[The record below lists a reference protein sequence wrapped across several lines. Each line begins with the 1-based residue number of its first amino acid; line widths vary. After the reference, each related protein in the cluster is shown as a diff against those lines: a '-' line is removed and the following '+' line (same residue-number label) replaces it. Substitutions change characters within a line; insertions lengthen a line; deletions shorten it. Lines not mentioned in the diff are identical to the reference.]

1 MVDAHQTFVI
11 VGGGLAGAKAAETLR
26 SEGFTGR
33 VILIGDERDHPYE
46 RPPLSKGYLTGKEER
61 DSVFVHEPAW
71 YARAEVEL
79 HLGQTVTSIDR
90 KLRCVHLGDGTSV
103 RYDKLLLATGA
114 EPRRLDIP
122 GTDLAGVHHL
132 RRLAHAD
139 RLRQTLTALGR
150 DNGHLVIAGAGWI
163 GLEVASAARGY
174 GAEVTVVETAPTPL
188 HHVIG
193 PELGQLFTELHQEHG
208 VRFHFGARLTEIIGQ
223 DGMVLSARTDD
234 GEEHPAHDVL
244 AAIGAAPR
252 TVLAEAAGL
261 DLGDRVQGGGIAVD
275 SALRTSDP
283 DIYAAGDVA
292 AFPLAYPRTGLG
304 AGLSAGPGSGPGAAP
319 SALRV
324 RVEHWANALNGGPAA
339 ARAMLGQDVTY
350 DRVPYFF
357 SDQYDLGL
365 EYSGW
370 APPGSY
376 DQVVVRGDAGKR
388 EFVAFWLKDRRVL
401 AGMNVN
407 VWDVTEDIQRL
418 IRSGEQQDPD
428 ALADPGVP
436 LGSLGTPGTHH
447 G

>member
-1 MVDAHQTFVI
+1 MVDADQTFVI
-11 VGGGLAGAKAAETLR
+11 VGAGLAGAKAAETLR
-26 SEGFTGR
+26 AEGFTGR

-46 RPPLSKGYLTGKEER
+46 RPPLSKGYLEGKAER
-61 DSVFVHEPAW
+61 DSVFTHERPW
-71 YARAEVEL
+71 YAGADIEL
-79 HLGQTVTSIDR
+79 HLGQPVTALDRYARTVQ
-90 KLRCVHLGDGTSV
+90 LGDGTV
-103 RYDKLLLATGA
+103 IHYDKLLLATGS

-139 RLRQTLTALGR
+139 RLRNVLAALGR

-163 GLEVASAARGY
+163 GLEVAAAARGY
-174 GAEVTVVETAPTPL
+174 GAEVTVVESEPTPL
-188 HHVIG
+188 HQVIG
-193 PELGQLFTELHQEHG
+193 PELGQIFTELHASHG
-208 VRFHFGARLTEIIGQ
+208 VRFHFGARLTEITGQ
-223 DGMVLSARTDD
+223 DGMVLAARTDD

-252 TVLAEAAGL
+252 TALAEAAGL
-261 DLGDRVQGGGIAVD
+261 ETADRAQGGGIAVD
-275 SALRTSDP
+275 ASLRTSDP
-283 DIYAAGDVA
+283 HIYAAGDVA
-292 AFPLAYPRTGLG
+292 AASHPLLG
-304 AGLSAGPGSGPGAAP
+304 ARL
-319 SALRV
+319 

-376 DQVVVRGDAGKR
+376 DEVIIRGDAGKR
-388 EFVAFWLKDRRVL
+388 EFIAFWLKDRRVL

-407 VWDVTEDIQRL
+407 VWDVTETIQEL
-418 IRSGEQQDPD
+418 IRGRRQLDPE
-428 ALADPGVP
+428 ALGNPSVP
-436 LGSLGTPGTHH
+436 LDSLL
-447 G
+447 

>member
-11 VGGGLAGAKAAETLR
+11 VGAGLAGAKAAETLR
-26 SEGFTGR
+26 AEGFTGR

-46 RPPLSKGYLTGKEER
+46 RPPLSKGYLDGKADR
-61 DSVFVHEPAW
+61 DSVFTHERPW
-71 YARAEVEL
+71 YAGADIEL
-79 HLGQTVTSIDR
+79 HLGQPVTALDRYAKTVQ
-90 KLRCVHLGDGTSV
+90 LGDNTV
-103 RYDKLLLATGA
+103 IHYDKLLLATGS

-139 RLRQTLTALGR
+139 RLRNVLAALGR

-163 GLEVASAARGY
+163 GLEVAAAARGY
-174 GAEVTVVETAPTPL
+174 GAEVTVVEAEPTPL
-188 HHVIG
+188 HQVIG
-193 PELGQLFTELHQEHG
+193 PELGQIFTELHSSHG
-208 VRFHFGARLTEIIGQ
+208 VRFHFGARLTEITGQ
-223 DGMVLSARTDD
+223 DGMVLAARTDD

-252 TVLAEAAGL
+252 SALAEAAGL
-261 DLGDRVQGGGIAVD
+261 ELAERAHGGGIAVD
-275 SALRTSDP
+275 ASLRTSDP
-283 DIYAAGDVA
+283 HIYAAGDVA
-292 AFPLAYPRTGLG
+292 AAHHPLLG
-304 AGLSAGPGSGPGAAP
+304 TRL
-319 SALRV
+319 

-350 DRVPYFF
+350 DRIPYFF

-376 DQVVVRGDAGKR
+376 DEVIIRGDAGKR
-388 EFVAFWLKDRRVL
+388 EFIAFWLKDRRVL

-407 VWDVTEDIQRL
+407 VWDVTETIQEL
-418 IRSGEQQDPD
+418 IRARQQHDPE
-428 ALADPGVP
+428 ALADPSVP
-436 LGSLGTPGTHH
+436 LDSLL
-447 G
+447 

>member
-11 VGGGLAGAKAAETLR
+11 VGAGLAGAKAAETLR
-26 SEGFTGR
+26 AEGFTGR

-46 RPPLSKGYLTGKEER
+46 RPPLSKGYLDGKADR
-61 DSVFVHEPAW
+61 DSVFTHERPW
-71 YARAEVEL
+71 YAGADIEL
-79 HLGQTVTSIDR
+79 HLGQPVTALDRYAKTVQ
-90 KLRCVHLGDGTSV
+90 LGDNTV
-103 RYDKLLLATGA
+103 IHYDKLLLATGS

-139 RLRQTLTALGR
+139 RLRNVLAALGR

-163 GLEVASAARGY
+163 GLEVAAAARGY
-174 GAEVTVVETAPTPL
+174 GAEVTVVEAEPTPL
-188 HHVIG
+188 HQVIG
-193 PELGQLFTELHQEHG
+193 PELGQIFTELHSSHG
-208 VRFHFGARLTEIIGQ
+208 VRFHFGARLTEITGQ
-223 DGMVLSARTDD
+223 DGMVLAARTDD

-252 TVLAEAAGL
+252 SALAEAAGL
-261 DLGDRVQGGGIAVD
+261 EMAERAHGGGIAVD
-275 SALRTSDP
+275 ASLRTSDP
-283 DIYAAGDVA
+283 HIYAAGDVA
-292 AFPLAYPRTGLG
+292 AAHHPLLG
-304 AGLSAGPGSGPGAAP
+304 TRL
-319 SALRV
+319 

-350 DRVPYFF
+350 DRIPYFF

-376 DQVVVRGDAGKR
+376 DEVIIRGDAGKR
-388 EFVAFWLKDRRVL
+388 EFIAFWLKDRRIL

-407 VWDVTEDIQRL
+407 VWDVTETIQEL
-418 IRSGEQQDPD
+418 IRARQQHDAE
-428 ALADPGVP
+428 ALANPSVP
-436 LGSLGTPGTHH
+436 LDSLL
-447 G
+447 

>member
-1 MVDAHQTFVI
+1 MVDAHRTFVI
-11 VGGGLAGAKAAETLR
+11 VGGGLAAAKAAETLR
-26 SEGFTGR
+26 AEGFTGR

-46 RPPLSKGYLTGKEER
+46 RPPLSKGYLTGKDER

-71 YARAEVEL
+71 YAQAEVEL
-79 HLGQTVTSIDR
+79 HLGQTVTSVDR
-90 KLRCVHLGDGTSV
+90 HTRCVHLGDGTSV

-132 RRLAHAD
+132 RRLAHSD
-139 RLRQTLTALGR
+139 RLRQVLTALGR

-163 GLEVASAARGY
+163 GLEVAAAARGY
-174 GAEVTVVETAPTPL
+174 GAEVTVVEAAATPL
-188 HHVIG
+188 HQVIG
-193 PELGQLFTELHQEHG
+193 PELGELFTELHREHG

-223 DGMVLSARTDD
+223 DGMVLAARTDD

-252 TVLAEAAGL
+252 TALAEAAGL
-261 DLGDRVQGGGIAVD
+261 DLADRADGGGIAVD

-283 DIYAAGDVA
+283 DIFAAGDVA
-292 AFPLAYPRTGLG
+292 AFPP
-304 AGLSAGPGSGPGAAP
+304 AGWGVTP
-319 SALRV
+319 SVSRL

-339 ARAMLGQDVTY
+339 ARAMLGQDITY

-388 EFVAFWLKDRRVL
+388 EFVAFWLKDRKVL

-407 VWDVTEDIQRL
+407 VWDVTDDIQRL
-418 IRSGEQQDPD
+418 IRSGRPQDLE

-436 LGSLGTPGTHH
+436 LGSLGV
-447 G
+447 

>member
-1 MVDAHQTFVI
+1 MVDAHRTFVI

-26 SEGFTGR
+26 KEGFTGR

-46 RPPLSKGYLTGKEER
+46 RPPLSKGYLAGKEER
-61 DSVFVHEPAW
+61 DSVFVHEPGW
-71 YARAEVEL
+71 YAQAQVEL
-79 HLGQTVTSIDR
+79 HLGQSVTSVDR
-90 KLRCVHLGDGTSV
+90 DTKCVHLGDGTSL

-114 EPRRLDIP
+114 EPHRLDVP

-139 RLRQTLTALGR
+139 RLRQVLTALGR

-163 GLEVASAARGY
+163 GLEVAAAARAY
-174 GAEVTVVETAPTPL
+174 GAEVTVVEPEATPL
-188 HHVIG
+188 HRVIG
-193 PELGQLFTELHQEHG
+193 PELGQLFTDLHQEHG
-208 VRFHFGARLTEIIGQ
+208 VRFHFGARLTEIVGQ
-223 DGMVLSARTDD
+223 DGMVLAARTDD
-234 GEEHPAHDVL
+234 GEEHLAHDVL

-252 TVLAEAAGL
+252 TALAEAAGL
-261 DLGDRVQGGGIAVD
+261 TLAGRSTGGGIAVD
-275 SALRTSDP
+275 ASLRTSDP
-283 DIYAAGDVA
+283 DIFAAGDVA
-292 AFPLAYPRTGLG
+292 AVPLPGWG
-304 AGLSAGPGSGPGAAP
+304 AQLPVD
-319 SALRV
+319 RV

-339 ARAMLGQDVTY
+339 ARAMLGLDVRY

-388 EFVAFWLKDRRVL
+388 EFVAFWLKDRKVL

-418 IRSGEQQDPD
+418 IRSGARQDLE

-436 LGSLGTPGTHH
+436 LASLGT
-447 G
+447 

>member
-11 VGGGLAGAKAAETLR
+11 VGAGLAGAKAAETLR
-26 SEGFTGR
+26 AEGFTGR

-46 RPPLSKGYLTGKEER
+46 RPPLSKGYLDGKADR
-61 DSVFVHEPAW
+61 DSVFTHERPW
-71 YARAEVEL
+71 YAGADIEL
-79 HLGQTVTSIDR
+79 HLGQPVTALDRYAKTVQ
-90 KLRCVHLGDGTSV
+90 LGDNTV
-103 RYDKLLLATGA
+103 IHYDKLLLATGS

-139 RLRQTLTALGR
+139 RLRNVLAALGR

-163 GLEVASAARGY
+163 GLEVAAAARGY
-174 GAEVTVVETAPTPL
+174 GAEVTVVEAEPTPL
-188 HHVIG
+188 HQVIG
-193 PELGQLFTELHQEHG
+193 PELGQIFTELHSSHG
-208 VRFHFGARLTEIIGQ
+208 VRFHFGARLTEITGQ
-223 DGMVLSARTDD
+223 DGMVLTARTDD

-252 TVLAEAAGL
+252 SALAEAAGL
-261 DLGDRVQGGGIAVD
+261 EMAERAHGGGVAVD
-275 SALRTSDP
+275 ASLRTSDP
-283 DIYAAGDVA
+283 HIYAAGDVA
-292 AFPLAYPRTGLG
+292 AAHHPLLG
-304 AGLSAGPGSGPGAAP
+304 TRL
-319 SALRV
+319 

-350 DRVPYFF
+350 DRIPYFF

-376 DQVVVRGDAGKR
+376 DEVIIRGDAGKR
-388 EFVAFWLKDRRVL
+388 EFIAFWLKDRRIL

-407 VWDVTEDIQRL
+407 VWDVTETVQEL
-418 IRSGEQQDPD
+418 IRARQQHDAE
-428 ALADPGVP
+428 ALADPSVP
-436 LGSLGTPGTHH
+436 LDSLL
-447 G
+447 

>member
-11 VGGGLAGAKAAETLR
+11 VGAGLAGAKAAETLR
-26 SEGFTGR
+26 AEGFTGR

-46 RPPLSKGYLTGKEER
+46 RPPLSKGFLEGKAER
-61 DSVFVHEPAW
+61 DTVFTHERPW
-71 YARAEVEL
+71 YAGADVEL
-79 HLGQTVTSIDR
+79 HLGQPVTALDRYAKTVQ
-90 KLRCVHLGDGTSV
+90 LGDNTV
-103 RYDKLLLATGA
+103 IHYDKLLLATGS
-114 EPRRLDIP
+114 EPRRLDVP

-139 RLRQTLTALGR
+139 RLRNVLAALGR

-163 GLEVASAARGY
+163 GLEVAAAARGY
-174 GAEVTVVETAPTPL
+174 GAEVTVVEPEPTPL
-188 HHVIG
+188 HQVIG
-193 PELGQLFTELHQEHG
+193 PELGQIFTELHSAHG

-223 DGMVLSARTDD
+223 DGMVLAARTDD

-252 TVLAEAAGL
+252 TALAEAAGL
-261 DLGDRVQGGGIAVD
+261 ETADRAHGGGIAVD
-275 SALRTSDP
+275 ASLRTSDP
-283 DIYAAGDVA
+283 HIYAAGDVA
-292 AFPLAYPRTGLG
+292 AVLHPRLG
-304 AGLSAGPGSGPGAAP
+304 TRL
-319 SALRV
+319 

-376 DQVVVRGDAGKR
+376 DEVIIRGDAGKR
-388 EFVAFWLKDRRVL
+388 EFIAFWLKDRRVL

-407 VWDVTEDIQRL
+407 VWDVTETVQEL
-418 IRSGEQQDPD
+418 IRARQQHDPE
-428 ALADPGVP
+428 ALADPSVP
-436 LGSLGTPGTHH
+436 LESLL
-447 G
+447 